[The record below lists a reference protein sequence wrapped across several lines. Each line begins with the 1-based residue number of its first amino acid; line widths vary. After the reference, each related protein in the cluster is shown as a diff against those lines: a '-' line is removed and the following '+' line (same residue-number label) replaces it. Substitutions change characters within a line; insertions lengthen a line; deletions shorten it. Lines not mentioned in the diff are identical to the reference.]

1 MDTKKLRQKILDLAI
16 HGKLVPQ
23 DPTDEPASVL
33 LERIKAEKERL
44 IKEGKIKRSK
54 KSAKTSDTPHY
65 ENVPFEVPDGWKS
78 VPVSE
83 LFCLNPKSEIT
94 DDTSVGF
101 IPMACVNDGFSGNH
115 QFEKRIWKEV
125 KKGYCHFQNG
135 DIGIA
140 KISPC
145 FENLKSTIFQNLPNN
160 YGAGTTELV
169 ILRPLNIHA
178 KFYLYL
184 FKSQW
189 YISEGTKYFKG
200 VVGQQRVHKGIFTD
214 LQIPLPP
221 LTEQY
226 RIVAEIEKWFALIDQ
241 IEQGKADLQT
251 AIKQTKSKILDLS
264 IHGKLVPQDPNDE
277 PAIELLK
284 RIHPDFIPCDNG
296 HYPQLP
302 DGWCYSTIKEVF
314 IINPRNK
321 VDDDVEVGFVP
332 MANITDGYNN
342 TFKYEKKRWG
352 KIKTGFTHFADG
364 DIAVAKISPCL
375 ENRKSVVLKGLPNG
389 IGAGTTELH
398 VFRSQFIDTQY
409 GLYFFKSDYFISQC
423 VGSFNGVVGQ
433 QRVSKNIIEDII
445 IAIPPIN
452 EQKRIVYT
460 VRKIFAQLDIIMG
473 SL

>member
-23 DPTDEPASVL
+23 DPNDEPASVL
-33 LERIKAEKERL
+33 LERIKAEKEHL
-44 IKEGKIKRSK
+44 VKEGKIKRSK

-65 ENVPFEVPDGWKS
+65 ENVPCEVPSSWVWTTLSEVGTWQSGGTPSRSNKS
-78 VPVSE
+78 YYGG
-83 LFCLNPKSEIT
+83 N
-94 DDTSVGF
+94 
-101 IPMACVNDGFSGNH
+101 IPWLKTGDLNDGLISNIP
-115 QFEKRIWKEV
+115 ESITEEAV
-125 KKGYCHFQNG
+125 ANSS
-135 DIGIA
+135 A
-140 KISPC
+140 KINPTGSV
-145 FENLKSTIFQNLPNN
+145 LIAM
-160 YGAGTTELV
+160 YGATIGKLGILTFPATTNQACCACIEYEV
-169 ILRPLNIHA
+169 VA
-178 KFYLYL
+178 QMYL
-184 FKSQW
+184 FYFLLSQRTAFIEKGGGGAQPN
-189 YISEGTKYFKG
+189 ISKEIIVNTY
-200 VVGQQRVHKGIFTD
+200 
-214 LQIPLPP
+214 IPLPP
-221 LTEQY
+221 LSEQH
-226 RIVAEIEKWFALIDQ
+226 RIVAEIKKWFTLIDQ
-241 IEQGKADLQT
+241 IEQGKTDLQT
-251 AIKQTKSKILDLS
+251 TIKQTKSKILDLA
-264 IHGKLVPQDPNDE
+264 IHGKLAPQDPNDE

-284 RIHPDFIPCDNG
+284 RINPDFTPCDNG

-398 VFRSQFIDTQY
+398 VFRSQFMDIQY

-460 VRKIFAQLDIIMG
+460 ISKIFAQLDIIMG

>member
-1 MDTKKLRQKILDLAI
+1 M
-16 HGKLVPQ
+16 
-23 DPTDEPASVL
+23 
-33 LERIKAEKERL
+33 
-44 IKEGKIKRSK
+44 
-54 KSAKTSDTPHY
+54 
-65 ENVPFEVPDGWKS
+65 PFEVPKGWKA

-115 QFEKRIWKEV
+115 QFEERIWKEV

-221 LTEQY
+221 LAEQY

-241 IEQGKADLQT
+241 IEQGKVDLQT
-251 AIKQTKSKILDLS
+251 IIKQTKSKILDLA
-264 IHGKLVPQDPNDE
+264 IHGKLVPQDSNDE

-284 RIHPDFIPCDNG
+284 RINPGFTPCDNG
-296 HYPQLP
+296 HYENLP
-302 DGWCYSTIKEVF
+302 DGWGVCRLEDIVDYEQPTAYIVNSTSYNDSYPIPVLTAGKSF
-314 IINPRNK
+314 IIGYTNEVKGIYSKLPCIIFDDFTTDSKFVDFPFK
-321 VDDDVEVGFVP
+321 VKSSAMKILQIRKDVETEYVAMF
-332 MANITDGYNN
+332 MN
-342 TFKYEKKRWG
+342 TTRLIGDTHKRYW
-352 KIKTGFTHFADG
+352 
-364 DIAVAKISPCL
+364 IS
-375 ENRKSVVLKGLPNG
+375 E
-389 IGAGTTELH
+389 
-398 VFRSQFIDTQY
+398 Y
-409 GLYFFKSDYFISQC
+409 
-423 VGSFNGVVGQ
+423 
-433 QRVSKNIIEDII
+433 SKLTIP
-445 IAIPPIN
+445 IPPKA
-452 EQKRIVYT
+452 EQKRIVDT
-460 VRKIFAQLDIIMG
+460 VHTAFAKLDTIME